1 MSRGALVRIS
11 DLFRSRKRYRT
22 NLAGLAS
29 LLAVSTFAFGV
40 ATPAEPAG
48 AVVISAT
55 PIRVGEAPFVPR
67 TALPLGPVAASSVMT
82 VDVVLEPRDPAA
94 LASYA
99 NAVSTPGSP
108 LYRHYLAAGAFPAMF
123 GPRAATI
130 ESVAKWLRGQG
141 LRPEAISSDHLYF
154 RITATAAQLEH
165 AFSVDLVRYRLGGRI
180 VYTNTAGPLF
190 GRAVAGAIQDV
201 IGLDN
206 IELAQHES
214 MFPIK
219 ELLKPRSNPHVV
231 TGGPQP
237 CSAAVTAAQDSD
249 SYTADQLA
257 SAYKFSSLYGDDDLG
272 AGQEVALLELEPNL
286 PSDISAYQ
294 SCYGTNTS
302 VTYTEVD
309 GGSGSGAGSGEAAL
323 DIEDVVGLAPE
334 AEIDVYQA
342 PNSFAG
348 IYDDYGAIVSA
359 DTQQVVSTSWG
370 LCEPLRSSSLEK
382 DENVLF
388 ETAAA
393 QGQSVFAAAGDDG
406 SEDCYSADDSDHLAV
421 DDPASQPYVTGVGGT
436 TLSALG
442 PLPTQKAWND
452 SSRQTGASGGGLSS
466 QWAMPFYQSGAPSSL
481 HVINSHSSGTP
492 CGASAGSYCREVA
505 DVSADADPYTGYLI
519 YYDGSWGGIG
529 GTSGAAP
536 LWAAFMALTNA
547 STGCGGT
554 AVGFANPDLYKIA
567 GSSSY
572 STTFS
577 DITAGNNDYTPS
589 GNLGGLYRAGTGYD
603 MASGLGT
610 PIGSGLPAALC
621 AVSGDTVTV
630 TNPGRQTT
638 EVGTKAS
645 LQITATDSDGLSL
658 TYSSSGLPDGLKL
671 NATTGLITGKP
682 KKAGTSTVTV
692 TAVDTTGGEGG
703 ATFTW
708 KVSNSLLGGHKA

>member
-1 MSRGALVRIS
+1 
-11 DLFRSRKRYRT
+11 
-22 NLAGLAS
+22 
-29 LLAVSTFAFGV
+29 
-40 ATPAEPAG
+40 
-48 AVVISAT
+48 
-55 PIRVGEAPFVPR
+55 
-67 TALPLGPVAASSVMT
+67 
-82 VDVVLEPRDPAA
+82 
-94 LASYA
+94 
-99 NAVSTPGSP
+99 
-108 LYRHYLAAGAFPAMF
+108 
-123 GPRAATI
+123 
-130 ESVAKWLRGQG
+130 
-141 LRPEAISSDHLYF
+141 
-154 RITATAAQLEH
+154 
-165 AFSVDLVRYRLGGRI
+165 
-180 VYTNTAGPLF
+180 
-190 GRAVAGAIQDV
+190 
-201 IGLDN
+201 
-206 IELAQHES
+206 
-214 MFPIK
+214 
-219 ELLKPRSNPHVV
+219 
-231 TGGPQP
+231 
-237 CSAAVTAAQDSD
+237 
-249 SYTADQLA
+249 
-257 SAYKFSSLYGDDDLG
+257 
-272 AGQEVALLELEPNL
+272 
-286 PSDISAYQ
+286 
-294 SCYGTNTS
+294 
-302 VTYTEVD
+302 
-309 GGSGSGAGSGEAAL
+309 
-323 DIEDVVGLAPE
+323 
-334 AEIDVYQA
+334 
-342 PNSFAG
+342 
-348 IYDDYGAIVSA
+348 
-359 DTQQVVSTSWG
+359 
-370 LCEPLRSSSLEK
+370 
-382 DENVLF
+382 
-388 ETAAA
+388 
-393 QGQSVFAAAGDDG
+393 
-406 SEDCYSADDSDHLAV
+406 
-421 DDPASQPYVTGVGGT
+421 VGGT

-442 PLPTQKAWND
+442 PPPTQKSWND

-481 HVINSHSSGTP
+481 HVISSHSSGTP
-492 CGASAGSYCREVA
+492 CGASAGSYCREVP

-519 YYDGSWGGIG
+519 YYDGSWAGIG